1 VDKVR
6 QKKICFVVTT
16 PFTVNGFLINH
27 LTELSKFYRLSLCI
41 NLDQYELSPK
51 LDISNL
57 EIINV
62 PLERKISL
70 LKDLKTW
77 LVLFWIFRLHR
88 FDSVHSITPKAGL
101 LAMSSAFFARIPRR
115 FHTFTGQIW
124 VNQAGLKRIIFK
136 YVDLLIANCATF
148 LFADSASQ
156 IRFLVGEGVCNPA
169 KIFMLG
175 SGSISGVD
183 LSRFQSNPLIRTQ
196 LREGLSV
203 SENDCVFLFVGRLC
217 RDKGLFDLLTAF
229 SKIKSERKNAVLW
242 IVGPDEEGIVAQVK
256 ERSAEL
262 YGLVKWI
269 GPTFSPEHYMCA
281 ADVLLLPSY
290 REGFGSVII
299 EAAACH
305 LPTIAYRIDGVV
317 DAVIDGKTGLLVNL
331 GNVEELMDRM
341 ELLLSNLT
349 LRVSLGGSAKERAH
363 RFFSSN
369 SVTQAWLD
377 FYANTLK

>member
-1 VDKVR
+1 
-6 QKKICFVVTT
+6 VTT

-349 LRVSLGGSAKERAH
+349 LRVSLGGSAKERGSS
-363 RFFSSN
+363 FFSSN

>member
-1 VDKVR
+1 MR